1 MSVAHPRESL
11 RSEARR
17 RGVTLA
23 TVRRDR
29 AIAAGLDPRLGLGHA
44 PPGAIPLSQRER
56 RTIQLGGP
64 DSPWPAIR
72 LRGGGAD
79 AGRAYR
85 LLGDLHDLLEGRLAP
100 AAWDARWHRKVFGGV
115 RLPSAAEVLAE
126 GQAGRLD
133 LDVRGS

>member
-11 RSEARR
+11 RAEARR

-29 AIAAGLDPRLGLGHA
+29 ALAAGLDVRTALGHA
-44 PPGAIPLSQRER
+44 GPGEVPLSRRER
-56 RTIQLGGP
+56 RVVRLGGEG
-64 DSPWPAIR
+64 SPWAPIR

-79 AGRAYR
+79 ADRAFR
-85 LLGDLHDLLEGRLAP
+85 LLTDLHDLLSGDLAP
-100 AAWDARWHRKVFGGV
+100 AAWDARWKGRTFGGT